1 MHNNTLDGLMRVQT
15 SQVCDQIKE
24 LEDISPTNPTLE
36 CQQVSNKM
44 QKSNKSKIP
53 SSSWVLDTCKWF
65 KRWKLATLLDVS
77 THYILTKGY

>member
-36 CQQVSNKM
+36 C
-44 QKSNKSKIP
+44 
-53 SSSWVLDTCKWF
+53 
-65 KRWKLATLLDVS
+65 
-77 THYILTKGY
+77 